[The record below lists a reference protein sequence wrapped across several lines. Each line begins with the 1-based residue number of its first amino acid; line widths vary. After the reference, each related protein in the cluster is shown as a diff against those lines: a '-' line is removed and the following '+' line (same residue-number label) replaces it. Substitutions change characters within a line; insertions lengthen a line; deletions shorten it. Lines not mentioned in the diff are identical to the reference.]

1 MMTNGQRPK
10 INNGGGAP
18 RMPSVQ
24 CPGCGERAFA
34 RSTTGKAT
42 LLYRE
47 VYYHCRNVE
56 RCGCQFV
63 VGMATLRATVPS
75 RMPQPLAALPMTT
88 WRHADNDRAAN
99 DDGGPPSEPAADAIT
114 I

>member
-1 MMTNGQRPK
+1 MTDGLGPT
-10 INNGGGAP
+10 INRGGGAP

-63 VGMATLRATVPS
+63 VGIATLRATVPT
-75 RMPQPLAALPMTT
+75 RMPQPLAVVPMTR

-99 DDGGPPSEPAADAIT
+99 DDGPPSEPGTDAVT
-114 I
+114 G